1 MMGMEQ
7 KACYNENEIKT
18 YFLVYAMIGG
28 TNESYYSNKELIT
41 SNFLG
46 IYFSDTNH
54 PELEDKILF
63 AYDGILTKSVKDFFN
78 YSKCAYKI
86 YKEYTDDKLVT
97 IVAFTADHRFIH
109 DYNNFKNNIAN
120 ISSFN
125 YYNYAKNTVFESCST
140 AKKLFEKCMFK
151 KIMHLKKQKKDLIL
165 NLYEAPVEGVEITP
179 SFCLKIFNTI
189 TQLMQISY
197 P

>member
-1 MMGMEQ
+1 MEMEQ

-18 YFLVYAMIGG
+18 YFLIYAMIGG

-63 AYDGILTKSVKDFFN
+63 AYDGILTKNVKDFFN

-125 YYNYAKNTVFESCST
+125 YYNYAKNTVFGSCDT
-140 AKKLFEKCMFK
+140 VKKLFEKCMLK
-151 KIMHLKKQKKDLIL
+151 KITHLKKQKKDLIL
-165 NLYEAPVEGVEITP
+165 NLYEVPIEGVISTP
-179 SFCLKIFNTI
+179 SFCLKNF
-189 TQLMQISY
+189 
-197 P
+197 